1 MIQDIGRWLVLGLLV
16 AGLITILVPDNF
28 FASFADKPLLNMAV
42 VLLFSIPMYLCATG
56 SIPIAA
62 ALMLKG
68 LSPGAALVLLMA
80 GPATNTASILVIG
93 KVLGRRTL
101 AAYLGA
107 IVAGAV
113 GFGLAIDYLLPA
125 AWFVPSG
132 AVHAACHGEAGYSW
146 VEVASSALLAALL
159 AYALMKRFIHR
170 KNDTSMTKQI
180 YRVGGMS
187 CNHCKASVE
196 KNLALLPSVT
206 AVEVDLTAGTV
217 AVEGTGGCRRDSE
230 GDRGVGLRVQ
240 GARII
245 ASSDRMEKRPAA
257 TAAGRLCFGR
267 SVLLCSSR
275 SVRNGGIRVAE
286 IAGHDIFFGC
296 PFHGA
301 ESEPAVETH
310 GRIPALHRKRGFR
323 IPCCGEPLQHLAHQP
338 CADALPPAGSRD
350 RQDEFGNAFADISVG
365 PNAAHPD
372 HSDDV
377 PFRLRDQA
385 AVVGEC
391 AEIRDVDAQRR
402 MFDDLSRQG
411 RRRVAAI
418 DRVVEKIGQ
427 QREFL
432 PANRTYRE
440 FHASKIAI
448 FWEGG
453 AESGFT
459 FGYPCGSTPA
469 AGTARASASCSPL
482 HGAAANCRHR

>member
-1 MIQDIGRWLVLGLLV
+1 MRATFRSPISARWRWPPSSACPLPLCSCGVIPTAMSLRREGASKGAVTSFLIATPQTGVDSIVATYSVLGLPFAVIRPVVALVTALAGGWTVNRLTRSETDGILPAAEGGEVRRSGSRFVEALRYGFVDMIQDIGRWLVLGLLV

-107 IVAGAV
+107 IIAGAV

-146 VEVASSALLAALL
+146 VEVASSALLSALL
-159 AYALMKRFIHR
+159 VYALMKRFIHR

-217 AVEGTGGCRRDSE
+217 AVEGTAD
-230 GDRGVGLRVQ
+230 
-240 GARII
+240 
-245 ASSDRMEKRPAA
+245 
-257 TAAGRLCFGR
+257 AAGIQKVIEELGFEYKGR
-267 SVLLCSSR
+267 V
-275 SVRNGGIRVAE
+275 
-286 IAGHDIFFGC
+286 
-296 PFHGA
+296 
-301 ESEPAVETH
+301 
-310 GRIPALHRKRGFR
+310 
-323 IPCCGEPLQHLAHQP
+323 
-338 CADALPPAGSRD
+338 
-350 RQDEFGNAFADISVG
+350 
-365 PNAAHPD
+365 
-372 HSDDV
+372 
-377 PFRLRDQA
+377 
-385 AVVGEC
+385 
-391 AEIRDVDAQRR
+391 
-402 MFDDLSRQG
+402 
-411 RRRVAAI
+411 
-418 DRVVEKIGQ
+418 
-427 QREFL
+427 
-432 PANRTYRE
+432 
-440 FHASKIAI
+440 
-448 FWEGG
+448 
-453 AESGFT
+453 
-459 FGYPCGSTPA
+459 
-469 AGTARASASCSPL
+469 
-482 HGAAANCRHR
+482 